1 MVLDQDYPI
10 GRRQAQITV
19 LGLVIMAIIGG
30 LLFGGFLPGVHPDFT
45 APAIATL
52 DGHQYYVEPI
62 VLQVPLPV
70 STSSSPWNVTF
81 HNVTF
86 TLWLTDWYSG
96 PGGIVHG
103 IGTEPNGTAYPFSL
117 GGYATNGTRITLFL
131 SPDYA
136 FGGAWTGGPFG
147 GVTAQLLVEV

>member
-1 MVLDQDYPI
+1 MVLDQDFPI
-10 GRRQAQITV
+10 SRRQAQITV
-19 LGLVIMAIIGG
+19 VGLVVMAVSGI
-30 LLFGGFLPGVHPDFT
+30 LLFGGFLPGLHPDFS
-45 APAIATL
+45 APAIVTL
-52 DGHQYYVEPI
+52 DGHSYYIEPT

-70 STSSSPWNVTF
+70 GTSSGPWNVTF

-86 TLWLTDWYSG
+86 TLWLTGWYSG

-117 GGYATNGTRITLFL
+117 GGYAANGTRANLFL
-131 SPDYA
+131 SPDSA
-136 FGGAWTGGPFG
+136 FGCAWTGGPFG